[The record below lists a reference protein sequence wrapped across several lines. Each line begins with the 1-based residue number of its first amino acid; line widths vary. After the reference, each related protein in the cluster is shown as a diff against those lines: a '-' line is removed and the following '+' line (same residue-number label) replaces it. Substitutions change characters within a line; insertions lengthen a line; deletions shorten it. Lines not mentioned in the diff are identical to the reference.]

1 MKSITVFLSVYLL
14 GSALSSVALAQS
26 TGSGDATDLLRPW
39 MSKDV
44 GEAWKQGFKGAG
56 TTITFV
62 DDFRSKN
69 FLRGKL
75 GATSEN
81 LLHGQ
86 WTLKEASLIAPSADL
101 TSQDFYSGTFVK
113 LTSTGLN
120 ILNLSYAMYYRNG
133 LDASKINWS
142 QQESSII
149 DNAQNGLAVVSK
161 AAGNDAVAIGRPNRS
176 GYVDYLNTSLR
187 GATSAI
193 YVGALSKNGSTTA
206 KASLAYYSNTA
217 GTDLT
222 TQKQF
227 VVVGVENSKTGLV
240 GTSFAAPVISG
251 YAAILGS
258 KFTGAT
264 PSDITNQLLSTAR
277 TDTVVNYNPATYGRG
292 EASLSRALAPVTMK

>member
-1 MKSITVFLSVYLL
+1 MKLL
-14 GSALSSVALAQS
+14 QSFTAASLLVSALSSVALAQS
-26 TGSGDATDLLRPW
+26 TGSGDATGVLRPW
-39 MSKDV
+39 MSQDV
-44 GEAWKQGFKGAG
+44 GEAWKQGYKGAG
-56 TTITFV
+56 TTITLV

-69 FLRGKL
+69 FLRGKF
-75 GATSEN
+75 GASNES

-86 WTLKEASLIAPSADL
+86 WTLKEASLIATSANL
-101 TSQDFYSGTFVK
+101 ATQDFNSGTSVK

-120 ILNLSYAMYYRNG
+120 ILNLSYSMFYRNG
-133 LDASKINWS
+133 LNASKINWS

-149 DNAQNGLAVVSK
+149 EAAKNGLAVVSK
-161 AAGNDAVAIGRPNRS
+161 AAGNDAVPIGRPNRS

-187 GATSAI
+187 GAASAI
-193 YVGALSKNGSTTA
+193 YVGALIKNGSTTS

-227 VVVGVENSKTGLV
+227 VVVGVENSKTGLL

-258 KFTGAT
+258 KFTGAS

-277 TDTVVNYNPATYGRG
+277 TDTVVNYNPAIYGRG
-292 EASLSRALAPVTMK
+292 EASLSRALAPVSMK

>member
-1 MKSITVFLSVYLL
+1 
-14 GSALSSVALAQS
+14 
-26 TGSGDATDLLRPW
+26 

-44 GEAWKQGFKGAG
+44 GEAWAQGYKGAG

-75 GATSEN
+75 GAKSEN

-86 WTLKEASLIAPSADL
+86 WTLKEASLIAPSANVA
-101 TSQDFYSGTFVK
+101 TQDFYSGTSVQ

-133 LDASKINWS
+133 LDASKISWS
-142 QQESSII
+142 QQESSVI
-149 DNAQNGLAVVSK
+149 DHAKNGLAVVSK
-161 AAGNDAVAIGRPNRS
+161 AAGNDAVPIGRSNRS
-176 GYVDYLNTSLR
+176 GNVDYLNTALR
-187 GATSAI
+187 GAASAI
-193 YVGALSKNGSTTA
+193 YVGALSKNGTPTA
-206 KASLAYYSNTA
+206 KASLANYSNTA

-222 TQKQF
+222 TQNQF
-227 VVVGVENSKTGLV
+227 VVVGVDNSKTGLS

-258 KFTGAT
+258 KFTGAS
-264 PSDITNQLLSTAR
+264 PADITNQLLSTAR
-277 TDTVVNYNPATYGRG
+277 TDTVVKYNPAIYGRG
-292 EASLSRALAPVTMK
+292 EASLSRALAPVSMK

>member
-1 MKSITVFLSVYLL
+1 MKFLQTLIAASLL
-14 GSALSSVALAQS
+14 GSALSSSALAQS

-44 GEAWKQGFKGAG
+44 GEAWKQGYKGAG
-56 TTITFV
+56 TTMTFV
-62 DDFRSKN
+62 DDFQSKN

-75 GATSEN
+75 GTKSEN

-86 WTLKEASLIAPSADL
+86 WTLKEASLIAPSANVA
-101 TSQDFYSGTFVK
+101 TQDFYSGTSVQ

-120 ILNLSYAMYYRNG
+120 ILNLSYAMYYRKG

-149 DNAQNGLAVVSK
+149 DHAKNGLAVVSK
-161 AAGNDAVAIGRPNRS
+161 AAGNDAVPIGRPNRS
-176 GYVDYLNTSLR
+176 GNVDYLNTALR

-193 YVGALSKNGSTTA
+193 YVGALSKNGAPTA
-206 KASLAYYSNTA
+206 KASLANYSNTA

-222 TQKQF
+222 TQNQF
-227 VVVGVENSKTGLV
+227 IVVGVDNSKTGLS

-258 KFTGAT
+258 KFTQASPT
-264 PSDITNQLLSTAR
+264 DITNQLLSTAR
-277 TDTVVNYNPATYGRG
+277 IDTVVKYNPATYGRG
-292 EASLSRALAPVTMK
+292 EASLSRALAPVSMR

>member
-1 MKSITVFLSVYLL
+1 MKWFETWMAASLL
-14 GSALSSVALAQS
+14 ASALSPVALAQS
-26 TGSGDATDLLRPW
+26 TGSGAGTHAVQPW

-44 GEAWKQGFKGAG
+44 GEAWKQGYRGRG

-62 DDFRSKN
+62 DDFQSKN

-75 GATSEN
+75 GPSIEN
-81 LLHGQ
+81 LVHGQ
-86 WTLKEASLIAPSADL
+86 WTLKEASLIAPLANL
-101 TSQDFYSGTFVK
+101 ATQDFKSGSSVK

-120 ILNLSYAMYYRNG
+120 ILNLSYSMYDRNG

-142 QQESSII
+142 KQESSVIAAAI
-149 DNAQNGLAVVSK
+149 NGSAVVSK
-161 AAGNDAVAIGRPNRS
+161 AAGNDAVPIDKPNTS

-187 GATSAI
+187 GASSAI
-193 YVGALSKNGSTTA
+193 YVGALIKNGSTTA

-227 VVVGVENSKTGLV
+227 VVVGVENFRTGLV
-240 GTSFAAPVISG
+240 GTSFAAPVVSG

-258 KFTGAT
+258 KFTKAS

-277 TDTVVNYNPATYGRG
+277 TDTVANYNPAVYGRG
-292 EASLSRALAPVTMK
+292 EASLSRALAPVSIK

>member
-1 MKSITVFLSVYLL
+1 MKFIQSFIAASLL

-26 TGSGDATDLLRPW
+26 TGSADATGVLRPW

-44 GEAWKQGFKGAG
+44 GDAWKQGYLGAG

-75 GATSEN
+75 GASNES
-81 LLHGQ
+81 LRHGQ
-86 WTLKEASLIAPSADL
+86 WTLKEASLIAPLANVA
-101 TSQDFYSGTFVK
+101 TQDFNSGSSVI

-120 ILNLSYAMYYRNG
+120 ILNLSYAMYYQKG
-133 LDASKINWS
+133 LDASKINWTL
-142 QQESSII
+142 QESSII
-149 DNAQNGLAVVSK
+149 DHAKNGLAVVSK
-161 AAGNDAVAIGRPNRS
+161 AAGNDAVAIGKPNRS
-176 GYVDYLNTSLR
+176 GNVDYLNTSLR
-187 GATSAI
+187 GAASAI
-193 YVGALSKNGSTTA
+193 YVGALIKNGTTAA

-222 TQKQF
+222 TQNQF
-227 VVVGVENSKTGLV
+227 VVVGVENSKTGLL

-258 KFTGAT
+258 KFTGASPT
-264 PSDITNQLLSTAR
+264 DITNQLLSTAR
-277 TDTVVNYNPATYGRG
+277 TDTVVKYNPATYGRG
-292 EASLSRALAPVTMK
+292 EASLSRALAPVSMK